1 MRSRHQLLL
10 VAVAVGGV
18 LGGTRLLSA
27 QEAPPAPAEA
37 APPAAAPAEAA
48 KRTENASGTEAKAEA
63 DAAAKADAE
72 AKKAAGADPVQEE
85 SAKPPPKA
93 VGATPGRFEPT
104 EKVRADFDVSF
115 PIDI

>member
-1 MRSRHQLLL
+1 MRSRHEPWL
-10 VAVAVGGV
+10 VAVAVCGV
-18 LGGTRLLSA
+18 LGTTRLLSA
-27 QEAPPAPAEA
+27 QEAPPAPAQS

-48 KRTENASGTEAKAEA
+48 RPAGGPTASTTETTTTAEA
-63 DAAAKADAE
+63 TSEAEVEGESDAADEKAAAK
-72 AKKAAGADPVQEE
+72 
-85 SAKPPPKA
+85 PPKA